1 MNGFTATLWLR
12 GFLRMQ
18 MTTPRATKARERTLP
33 TTPPIS
39 GAFDFR
45 RLSATLVLDV
55 ALDAGLDTEL
65 DEEI

>member
-1 MNGFTATLWLR
+1 
-12 GFLRMQ
+12 MQ

-65 DEEI
+65 DEKT